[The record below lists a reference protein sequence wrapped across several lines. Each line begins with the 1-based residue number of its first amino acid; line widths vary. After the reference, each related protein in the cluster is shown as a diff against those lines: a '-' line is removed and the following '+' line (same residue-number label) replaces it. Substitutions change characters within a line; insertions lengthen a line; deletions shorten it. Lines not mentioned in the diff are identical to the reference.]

1 MAIEAQREQP
11 SAGQELLERVE
22 QLTAAID
29 AAADPFLRGTV
40 DELVSA
46 IIELYGEGL
55 TRIVRELAEQGE
67 EGLLLRLAGDGVIGS
82 LLLIHDLYPIP
93 LQDRVEEA
101 LASVRPYMESHG
113 GDVQLLKLDDGVAH
127 LALVGHC
134 HGCPAS
140 AATLELAI
148 KEALEE
154 AAPDLLGL
162 EVEGVAEPKP
172 IRKPLAMA
180 QPIAAP
186 AGAPG
191 WLPFEEAGA
200 IDPGT
205 FRAARARGRRPGRR
219 ERRRHRARLP
229 RSLRGLRDVPAGGVA
244 RGPAADVQRLR
255 TGVRPHA
262 RRPCG
267 GRRGASR
274 PRPAAA
280 ARRARLR
287 GRARLM
293 TGGAPPAVRRLR
305 RLAQAR
311 PPAPPSAAAPSED
324 HCDLCGVSIDAEH
337 RHLLHLVDRRILCS
351 CEPCFAMRAGD
362 AELRPAGTRVQL
374 LGDFVLDDDLWA
386 KFQIPIGLAFFLVRE
401 RGQGVVA
408 LYPSPAGA
416 TESELHLAAWD
427 ELVAAN
433 PVVSEL
439 EADVEALIVDRMS
452 DPPRHAIVPIDRCY
466 ELVGMI
472 KSRWEGIS
480 GGRAIDDAVAE
491 FFGSLERQG
500 A

>member
-11 SAGQELLERVE
+11 TEGQELLERVE

-93 LQDRVEEA
+93 LEARVEEA

-127 LALVGHC
+127 LKLVGHC

-205 FRAARARGRRPGRR
+205 FRAVALEGVDLVVANVDGTVLAYRDRCAAC
-219 ERRRHRARLP
+219 ET
-229 RSLRGLRDVPAGGVA
+229 SLRAASLTGPLLTCNGCGQAFDLTRAG
-244 RGPAADVQRLR
+244 R
-255 TGVRPHA
+255 
-262 RRPCG
+262 
-267 GRRGASR
+267 
-274 PRPAAA
+274 AAA
-280 ARRARLR
+280 GEEHLDPVP
-287 GRARLM
+287 L
-293 TGGAPPAVRRLR
+293 LR
-305 RLAQAR
+305 R
-311 PPAPPSAAAPSED
+311 
-324 HCDLCGVSIDAEH
+324 
-337 RHLLHLVDRRILCS
+337 
-351 CEPCFAMRAGD
+351 
-362 AELRPAGTRVQL
+362 
-374 LGDFVLDDDLWA
+374 
-386 KFQIPIGLAFFLVRE
+386 
-401 RGQGVVA
+401 
-408 LYPSPAGA
+408 
-416 TESELHLAAWD
+416 
-427 ELVAAN
+427 
-433 PVVSEL
+433 
-439 EADVEALIVDRMS
+439 
-452 DPPRHAIVPIDRCY
+452 
-466 ELVGMI
+466 
-472 KSRWEGIS
+472 
-480 GGRAIDDAVAE
+480 GGRAYEVA
-491 FFGSLERQG
+491 L

>member
-1 MAIEAQREQP
+1 M
-11 SAGQELLERVE
+11 
-22 QLTAAID
+22 
-29 AAADPFLRGTV
+29 
-40 DELVSA
+40 SA

-82 LLLIHDLYPIP
+82 LMLIHDLYPVP
-93 LQDRVEEA
+93 LEARVEEA

-113 GDVQLLKLDDGVAH
+113 GDVQLLRLADGVAH
-127 LALVGHC
+127 LELVGHC

-172 IRKPLAMA
+172 VRKPLAMA
-180 QPIAAP
+180 ATAPAP

-191 WLPFEEAGA
+191 WLPFEQAGE
-200 IDPGT
+200 IEPGT
-205 FRAARARGRRPGRR
+205 FRALALEGVELVVANVDGTVLAYRDHCA
-219 ERRRHRARLP
+219 ACAA
-229 RSLRGLRDVPAGGVA
+229 SLRGASLAGPLLDVRGV
-244 RGPAADVQRLR
+244 RVR
-255 TGVRPHA
+255 VRPHP
-262 RRPCG
+262 RRPRCH
-267 GRRGASR
+267 RRGAPR

-280 ARRARLR
+280 ARRTSLR
-287 GRARLM
+287 GRARPM
-293 TGGAPPAVRRLR
+293 TGGAVPAVRRLR
-305 RLAQAR
+305 QLAQAR
-311 PPAPPSAAAPSED
+311 PPSPVSSAPRAGDD
-324 HCDLCGVSIDAEH
+324 HCDLCGVVIDPDH
-337 RHLLHLVDRRILCS
+337 RHLLHLVDRRIMCA

-362 AELRPAGTRVQL
+362 AELRPAGTRVL
-374 LGDFVLDDDLWA
+374 FLDDFVLDDDLWA
-386 KFQIPIGLAFFLVRE
+386 KFQIPIGLAFFLLRE

-433 PVVSEL
+433 PILREL
-439 EADVEALIVDRMS
+439 EAEVEALIVDRIS
-452 DPPRHAIVPIDRCY
+452 EPRRCVIVPIDRCY

-491 FFGSLERQG
+491 FFTALGGQG